1 METTYEIRIKE
12 GKTDERQLAVV
23 ANLQYARSTARG
35 RSGLVRIFGK
45 RVSVADGS
53 PVIFRADYYY
63 NGEKISDKSW
73 LDIYHLLNK

>member
-35 RSGLVRIFGK
+35 RSGLVRIFSK
-45 RVSVADGS
+45 RVSLGDGS
-53 PVIFRADYYY
+53 PVIFRSDYYY
-63 NGEKISDKSW
+63 NGEKISENVWKS
-73 LDIYHLLNK
+73 IFRMLND